1 MRQKA
6 VYLLLFVTVTIGCL
20 PRLKA
25 QSADAREQ
33 MDGGGSKINHVVV
46 ILQENRSPDNLF
58 HDQVLISRGADI
70 ASRGKTS
77 TGKIVTLTSGPLV
90 EGYDLAHSHQ
100 AFLKSCH
107 WNGTQC
113 LMDGANLNRCTPS
126 GSCPPYP
133 QYQYVRQSDV
143 QEYFTM
149 AETYTFG
156 DRMFQT
162 NQGPSFPAHQYILSG
177 TSAVCAPGGSCPSGT
192 NYRFFTQDNPMG
204 DRRPDGSVWAGC
216 LAPLKATVN
225 LIDTTQPF
233 PNSKYSELPGVECFE
248 HPTLTDLLD
257 AHGLSWKYYTPL
269 PGSIWTS
276 PNVIEHMCQPAGSKG
291 QQYCAGS
298 DWTGNDPKVFVEG
311 TGAQIITDIQHGNLA
326 SVSWIIPDGSASDHP
341 EQNQGLG
348 PSWVASI
355 VNAIGESQFWGDTA
369 IIITW
374 DDWGGWYDH
383 VAAPMHSTN
392 SYEFGFR
399 VPLIVISPYAKPKY
413 ISHQQNDFGS
423 ILKFIEET
431 FSLPQI
437 DPSAGYADSYALGDL
452 SDCFNFNQQPLKFSP
467 IPARYGKDFFLG
479 RNATP
484 TPPDND

>member
-1 MRQKA
+1 MPQKA
-6 VYLLLFVTVTIGCL
+6 LHLLLFVTVTIGWL
-20 PRLKA
+20 PRLGA
-25 QSADAREQ
+25 QSADAKEQ
-33 MDGGGSKINHVVV
+33 MDGGGGKINHVVV
-46 ILQENRSPDNLF
+46 IFQENRSPDNLF

-70 ASRGKTS
+70 ASAGKTS

-100 AFLKSCH
+100 AFLKSCD
-107 WNGTQC
+107 WNGSQC
-113 LMDGANLNRCTPS
+113 LMDGANLNRCTPLHL
-126 GSCPPYP
+126 CPHYP
-133 QYQYVRQSDV
+133 QYQYVQPSDV

-177 TSAVCAPGGSCPSGT
+177 TSAVCVPGGTCPSGT
-192 NYRFFTQDNPMG
+192 NYRFFVQDNPIG
-204 DRRPDGSVWAGC
+204 DRRPDGGVWAGC
-216 LAPLKATVN
+216 LAPLNATVN
-225 LIDTTQPF
+225 LIDTNQPF
-233 PNSKYSELPGVECFE
+233 PNSDYSQLPGVECFE
-248 HPTLTDLLD
+248 HPTLTDVLD
-257 AHGLSWKYYTPL
+257 AHGLSWKYYAPL

-291 QQYCAGS
+291 QQYCSGP
-298 DWTGNDPKVFVEG
+298 DWNGNNPKVFIEG
-311 TGAQIITDIQHGNLA
+311 TDAQIITDIQKGSLA
-326 SVSWIIPDGSASDHP
+326 AVSWIIPDGSASDHP

-348 PSWVASI
+348 PSWVTSI
-355 VNAIGESQFWGDTA
+355 VNAIGESPFWADTA

-383 VAAPMHSTN
+383 VAPPMHATN

-423 ILKFIEET
+423 ILRFIEET
-431 FSLPQI
+431 FSLPEI
-437 DPSAGYADSYALGDL
+437 NPAVGYADSYALGDL
-452 SDCFNFNQQPLKFSP
+452 SDCFNFNQQPLKFNL
-467 IPARYGKDFFLG
+467 IPARHGKDFFLG
-479 RNATP
+479 RKATP